1 MVWNI
6 LWPLMLVCSIVVF
19 PVWLWR
25 RMKAVQ
31 QAARDALDAN
41 EDHPVR
47 GEAEWEETTATGDGL
62 HYGRAHGFDPVLAKA
77 SRDAGH
83 VDDIKNLEGRR

>member
-1 MVWNI
+1 MLFCSVVVLPVL
-6 LWPLMLVCSIVVF
+6 LWQ
-19 PVWLWR
+19 

-31 QAARDALDAN
+31 QAARDALD
-41 EDHPVR
+41 EEPLR
-47 GEAEWEETTATGDGL
+47 GEAAWEETAASEDGL
-62 HYGRAHGFDPVLAKA
+62 NYGRAHGFDPVLSKA